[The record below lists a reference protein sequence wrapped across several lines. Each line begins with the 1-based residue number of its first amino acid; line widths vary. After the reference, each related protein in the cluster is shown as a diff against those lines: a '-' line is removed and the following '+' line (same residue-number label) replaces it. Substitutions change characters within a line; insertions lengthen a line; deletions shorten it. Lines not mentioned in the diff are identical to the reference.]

1 MESNLYIFL
10 DKSQFRHLNQN
21 MTCETFDLHKSFF
34 QFRVKQYC
42 HIQRWN
48 ALKLLQWKNYS
59 KMHIFNWVHQIDI
72 HTTHFR
78 VVWWCKFYDKN
89 ITADAN
95 LHTGMYDGS
104 ATKCFWLLH
113 EIVK

>member
-1 MESNLYIFL
+1 
-10 DKSQFRHLNQN
+10 
-21 MTCETFDLHKSFF
+21 
-34 QFRVKQYC
+34 
-42 HIQRWN
+42 
-48 ALKLLQWKNYS
+48 
-59 KMHIFNWVHQIDI
+59 MHIFNWVHQIDI

-78 VVWWCKFYDKN
+78 VAWWCKFYDKN

-95 LHTGMYDGS
+95 LHTKMHDGS